1 MIRFNTTWDEFVN
14 PIDSKQI
21 IMRALD
27 AFNRRILVVSPQF
40 EILAIR
46 GHDESLKET
55 EAIGRKCYKYLYA
68 RNSPCKA
75 CPTVEVG
82 RKREAALSPGYHP
95 TSRPDKI
102 PCLYSYPIF
111 DGKNIEAFALLDF
124 DFPALD
130 ALEEKLRRTNAFLNN
145 LIHSAVDCVIA
156 ADMTGKILIF
166 NDSAAEIFGYSV
178 EEALNDLNIRDC
190 YPDDGA
196 REVMRKLRSDEYGG
210 KGKLK
215 TYHTDVLAKN
225 GERIP
230 ISLYATIIYE
240 DDREVATFGFFHDL
254 RERLR
259 IRAQLEKT
267 QLQLLQA
274 EKMSS
279 LGELAAGVAHQLNNP
294 LGGITLFSK
303 LILEEYDLQEA
314 VRNDLLRILND
325 AERCRDTVK
334 ELLEF
339 TRQTRHLMQPHD
351 INQSISRTLFLLEN
365 QSLFHNI
372 EIEKRFANNL
382 PPVQADIQQLNH
394 LFMNI
399 ILNAAQAMEGK
410 GKLTIKTFQL
420 PDKPDICIE
429 ISDSGPGIPPNVLPR
444 IFEPFFTTKEEGK
457 GTGLG
462 LSLAYGIVE
471 NHRGKITA
479 RNKPDGGA
487 AFTITFPAAGRD
499 NHGDQRAGN
508 E

>member
-1 MIRFNTTWDEFVN
+1 MNANDPNE
-14 PIDSKQI
+14 I
-21 IMRALD
+21 ILRALD
-27 AFNRRILVVSPQF
+27 AFKRRVLVVSPQF

-46 GHDESLKET
+46 GSDDSPKEAES
-55 EAIGRKCYKYLYA
+55 IGQKCYRYLYA
-68 RNSPCKA
+68 RNSPCKT
-75 CPTVEVG
+75 CPTLEKG
-82 RKREAALSPGYHP
+82 GKREPTLSPGYYP
-95 TSRPDKI
+95 ASLPGKI

-111 DGKNIEAFALLDF
+111 SGKDIEAFVLLDF

-130 ALEEKLRRTNAFLNN
+130 ALEEKLLRTNAFLNN
-145 LIHSAVDCVIA
+145 VIHSAVDCVIA
-156 ADMTGKILIF
+156 ADRTGKILIF
-166 NDSAAEIFGYSV
+166 NDSAAELFGHSV
-178 EEALNDLNIRDC
+178 EEALNDLNIRDL

-196 REVMRKLRSDEYGG
+196 REVMRQLRSDEYGG

-215 TYHTDVLAKN
+215 TYHTHVLAKN

-254 RERLR
+254 RDRLR
-259 IRAQLEKT
+259 IKAELEKT

-274 EKMSS
+274 EKMAS
-279 LGELAAGVAHQLNNP
+279 LGELAAGVAHQINNP
-294 LGGITLFSK
+294 LGGITLFAK
-303 LILEEYDLQEA
+303 LALEEYDLEEA
-314 VRNDLLRILND
+314 VRNDLMRILKD

-339 TRQTRHLMQPHD
+339 ARQTRHLMQPHD
-351 INQSISRTLFLLEN
+351 VNEAISRTLFLLEN

-372 EIEKRFANNL
+372 EIEKQFGDNL

-399 ILNAAQAMEGK
+399 ILNAAQAMEGH
-410 GKLTIKTFQL
+410 GRLTLSTSRASNKQ
-420 PDKPDICIE
+420 DICIE
-429 ISDSGPGIPPNVLPR
+429 ISDSGPGIPPDILPR

-471 NHRGKITA
+471 NHRGQITA

-487 AFTITFPAAGRD
+487 VFTITFPAAVQD
-499 NHGDQRAGN
+499 NHGDQRAANG
-508 E
+508 